1 MTDGDQKAEKDE
13 GVRGAEVLFF
23 LFNVHNE
30 LVCMREKK
38 NQHISMQHVSAF
50 RSHEGILLQV
60 RFLSLAC
67 QSLTV

>member
-30 LVCMREKK
+30 LVCMRKKK
-38 NQHISMQHVSAF
+38 NNTSPCSMSVRSDHMKAF
-50 RSHEGILLQV
+50 FFKSDFFLWLV
-60 RFLSLAC
+60 R
-67 QSLTV
+67 V